1 LFFINYYRIFVL
13 LIILIMHTLT
23 AIYRTPENK
32 EEFDNHYRDTH
43 TPLAKQMEGLR
54 KMEVTWVEKMLTPG
68 NDTLPAAPHLV
79 CTMYFDD
86 AEALNQSMKSPNSR
100 AAAKDLMGFAGP
112 LVSMITGRTEEIAL

>member
-1 LFFINYYRIFVL
+1 
-13 LIILIMHTLT
+13 MHTLT
-23 AIYRTPENK
+23 AIYRAPENK
-32 EEFDNHYRDTH
+32 EEFDKHYLDIH

-54 KMEVTWVEKMLTPG
+54 RMEVTWVEKMLTPG

-86 AEALNQSMKSPNSR
+86 AEALNLSMKSPSSR

-112 LVSMITGRTEEIAL
+112 LVSMIVGHTEEITL